1 MGRILFEPHREAG
14 TYIADHFSH
23 RDLVRE
29 LRIEAPYARQ
39 GLIVPD
45 VFWTKVEASYLSDP
59 RMFLGQHECSILD
72 YIVRHDHLPAAPPPV
87 VTTTLSPP
95 MIISPTPE
103 IWSPPTGTGTH
114 DPVEPP
120 PTGTGT
126 HDPTGPQQVIGVP
139 EPSSFVLAGFAA
151 LLILACVLT
160 RALRRRPQS
169 AAV

>member
-59 RMFLGQHECSILD
+59 RMFLGQHQCSILD
-72 YIVRHDHLPAAPPPV
+72 YIVRHDDLPAAPDPA
-87 VTTTLSPP
+87 VTTA
-95 MIISPTPE
+95 I
-103 IWSPPTGTGTH
+103 SPPTALCPTPDISSPPTSTGTPVWTGTH
-114 DPVEPP
+114 DPGDPP
-120 PTGTGT
+120 
-126 HDPTGPQQVIGVP
+126 QVIGVP

-151 LLILACVLT
+151 LLILACVLA